1 MLYIIN
7 FKTYKKSSGTN
18 AVKLA
23 NIISDIREK
32 SKAEIWAAPQF
43 TDLKEVV
50 GIVPTLSQH
59 IDPISFGSHTGSVLP
74 QGVKEAGVTGTLINH
89 SEKKLS
95 LVEIESCINLA
106 KQLNLKTVCC
116 GGDIKEIIEI
126 SKFNPDYIA
135 FEDPELI
142 GTGKPISKEKPEMVS
157 RFVEVLK
164 ELNPNIIPLC
174 GAGVS
179 KKEDVKEAQK
189 LGVKGVLVASA
200 VVKAKNQR
208 EALLNLVFIG

>member
-7 FKTYKKSSGTN
+7 FKTYKEATGVG
-18 AVKLA
+18 ALKLSE
-23 NIISDIREK
+23 IIRDVGEK
-32 SKAEIWAAPQF
+32 LKVEVFGVPQF
-43 TDLKEVV
+43 TDLKEVAK
-50 GIVPTLSQH
+50 IIKTLAQH
-59 IDPISFGSHTGSVLP
+59 IDPISFGSHTGSILP
-74 QGVKEAGVTGTLINH
+74 EAVKESGMVGTLINH
-89 SEKKLS
+89 SERKLG
-95 LVEIESCINLA
+95 LEEIESCINLA

-116 GGDIKEIIEI
+116 AADIKEVIDI

-142 GTGKPISKEKPEMVS
+142 GSGRSISKEKPELIT

-164 ELNPNIIPLC
+164 ELNPGIIPLC

-179 KKEDVKEAQK
+179 KKEDVKKAEE
-189 LGVKGVLVASA
+189 LGTKGVLVASG

-208 EALLNLVFIG
+208 EALLELIL